1 VSPRLDAAFRAI
13 KRDRAQDLKDLR
25 FGALAFKVAVGG
37 KEPIAVAYAI
47 DDEGVEH
54 WLAARSATRSVEAAY
69 VGLLSDLLL
78 RGLGSARPPIVD
90 AGGYPRFARLLE
102 RALGPV
108 VHAGSARECGGVGM
122 AW

>member
-1 VSPRLDAAFRAI
+1 MSPRLDAAFRAI

-25 FGALAFKVAVGG
+25 FSALAFKVAVGG

-69 VGLLSDLLL
+69 MGLLSDLLL
-78 RGLGSARPPIVD
+78 RGLGADRDLDRRRLTVRHGGCELDRHLDARD
-90 AGGYPRFARLLE
+90 AVRR
-102 RALGPV
+102 
-108 VHAGSARECGGVGM
+108 H
-122 AW
+122 